1 MTYKRI
7 LTIQDISCVGQCSMT
22 VALPILSACGLETAI
37 LPSAVLST
45 HTGGFTG
52 FTVRDLTE
60 DFPGI
65 RSHWEKEGISFQG
78 IVTGYLGSTKQ
89 VDYVE
94 EIFRTMTAP
103 GGKIVVDPAMADNG
117 KLYYGFDEV
126 YAAAMGRLCA
136 QADVIVPNITEAC
149 ILTGH
154 PYRES
159 YDEEYVEAL
168 LDKLEKLGAGSVVL
182 TGVSYSPEETGVA
195 IREKGETLY
204 YRHRR
209 IAKSYHGT
217 GDIYTAAMAGG
228 WLRGKSLYEAAKIAA
243 DYTVRCI
250 EETISDDS
258 HWYGVKFEKALPSLI
273 DSFREE

>member
-154 PYRES
+154 PYAES

-182 TGVSYSPEETGVA
+182 TGVSYSPAETGVA
-195 IREKGETLY
+195 IREKGKTLY

-217 GDIYTAAMAGG
+217 GDIYTAAMAGA
-228 WLRGKSLYEAAKIAA
+228 WLRGKTLYEAAKIAA

-250 EETISDDS
+250 EETVSDDS
-258 HWYGVKFEKALPSLI
+258 HWYGVKFEKALPALI
-273 DSFREE
+273 DSLREE

>member
-52 FTVRDLTE
+52 YTVRDLTE
-60 DFPGI
+60 VFPAI
-65 RSHWEKEGISFQG
+65 RSHWAKEGLSFAG
-78 IVTGYLGSTKQ
+78 VVTGYLGSTRQ
-89 VDYVE
+89 VDHVE
-94 EIFRTMTAP
+94 EIFRTMVAP

-117 KLYYGFDEV
+117 KLYPGFDGV

-136 QADVIVPNITEAC
+136 QADVIAPNITEAC

-154 PYRES
+154 PYAES
-159 YDEEYVEAL
+159 YDRDYVEEL

-182 TGVSYSPEETGVA
+182 TGVSFGPAETGVA

-209 IAKSYHGT
+209 IARSYHGT
-217 GDIYTAAMAGG
+217 GDIYTAAMAGAWMSG
-228 WLRGKSLYEAAKIAA
+228 RSLYEAAKIAA
-243 DYTVRCI
+243 DYTVLCI
-250 EETISDDS
+250 ENTVDDGS
-258 HWYGVKFEKALPSLI
+258 HWYGVKFETALPALI
-273 DSFREE
+273 DSLRKE